1 MNMIHDSDF
10 RTGYVAIV
18 GRPNVGKSTLLNK
31 LLQQKISITSRKAQ
45 TTRFRIQGILTDDL
59 AQYIFVDTPGFQ
71 KQYANRLN
79 TAMNRVVT
87 QSIQDVDVIL
97 FVIEALQF
105 DQRDIEALRI
115 LPSTV
120 PVIMV
125 INKIDQV
132 SEKNRLLPFLQEM
145 AKVFEFASVIPI
157 SAMHRIQLPN
167 LLEVIRKYLPINPPL
182 YERGEITDRSE
193 RFIVGEFIRE
203 KLFRLLGDELPYS
216 TSVVVDQF
224 KEEAGLYRIH
234 ATILVEK
241 SNQKAIIIGRNG
253 EKLKQISTQ
262 ARQDMEVLLGQ
273 KVFLQTWVKVKSGW
287 ADSPG
292 VLRSLGHE

>member
-1 MNMIHDSDF
+1 MMQDSDF

-45 TTRFRIQGILTDDL
+45 TTRFRIHGILTDDRS
-59 AQYIFVDTPGFQ
+59 QYIFVDTPGFQ
-71 KQYANRLN
+71 KQYTNRLN

-87 QSIQDVDVIL
+87 QSIQDVDVVL

-105 DQRDIEALRI
+105 DQRDIEALKI

-120 PVIMV
+120 PVILV
-125 INKIDQV
+125 INKIDRV

-145 AKVFEFASVIPI
+145 ARVFEFASVIPI

-167 LLEVIRKYLPINPPL
+167 LLEVIRKYLPVSSPL
-182 YERGEITDRSE
+182 YDKDEITDRNE
-193 RFIVGEFIRE
+193 RFIVSEFIRE

-224 KEEAGLYRIH
+224 QQVDGIYKIY

-241 SNQKAIIIGRNG
+241 PNQKAIIIGKNG
-253 EKLKQISTQ
+253 EKLKQISSQ
-262 ARQDMEVLLGQ
+262 ARLDMEVLLGQ
-273 KVFLQTWVKVKSGW
+273 KVYLQTWVKVKSGW
-287 ADSPG
+287 ADSAS
-292 VLRSLGHE
+292 VLKSLGYE

>member
-1 MNMIHDSDF
+1 MQDSDF

-45 TTRFRIQGILTDDL
+45 TTRFRIHGILTDDRS
-59 AQYIFVDTPGFQ
+59 QYIFVDTPGFQ
-71 KQYANRLN
+71 KQYTNRLN

-87 QSIQDVDVIL
+87 QSIQDVDVVL

-105 DQRDIEALRI
+105 DQRDIEALKI

-120 PVIMV
+120 PVILV
-125 INKIDQV
+125 INKIDRV

-145 AKVFEFASVIPI
+145 ARVFEFASVIPI
-157 SAMHRIQLPN
+157 SAMHRIQLPD
-167 LLEVIRKYLPINPPL
+167 LLEVIRKYLPVSSPL
-182 YERGEITDRSE
+182 YDKDEITDRNE
-193 RFIVGEFIRE
+193 RFIVSEFIRE

-224 KEEAGLYRIH
+224 QQVDGLYKIY

-241 SNQKAIIIGRNG
+241 PNQKAIIIGKNG
-253 EKLKQISTQ
+253 EKLKQISSQ
-262 ARQDMEVLLGQ
+262 ARLDMEVLLGQ
-273 KVFLQTWVKVKSGW
+273 KVYLQTWVKVKSGW
-287 ADSPG
+287 ADSAS
-292 VLRSLGHE
+292 VLKSLGYE

>member
-1 MNMIHDSDF
+1 MQDSDF

-31 LLQQKISITSRKAQ
+31 LLQQRISITSRKAQ
-45 TTRFRIQGILTDDL
+45 TTRFRIQGILTDDR

-71 KQYANRLN
+71 KQYTNRLN

-87 QSIQDVDVIL
+87 QSIQDVDVVL

-115 LPSTV
+115 LSSTV
-120 PVIMV
+120 PVILV
-125 INKIDQV
+125 INKIDRV

-145 AKVFEFASVIPI
+145 ARVFEFASVVPV
-157 SAMHRIQLPN
+157 SAMHRIQLPD
-167 LLEVIRKYLPINPPL
+167 LLEVIRKHLPVGSPL
-182 YERGEITDRSE
+182 YEKDEITDRSE
-193 RFIVGEFIRE
+193 RFIVSEFIRE

-216 TSVVVDQF
+216 TSVIIDQF
-224 KEEAGLYRIH
+224 QQVDGLYKIY

-241 SNQKAIIIGRNG
+241 PNQKAIIIGKNG
-253 EKLKQISTQ
+253 EKLKQISSQ

-273 KVFLQTWVKVKSGW
+273 KVYLQTWVKVKSGW
-287 ADSPG
+287 ADSAS
-292 VLRSLGHE
+292 VLKSLGYE